1 LTEPRIEQVIPV
13 LPVANLDRGVEF
25 YGKLGFTLA
34 WSHQL
39 APERP
44 RLGSVRYGAVELFL
58 TEHRVAPMG
67 AVVYA
72 NVTGL
77 DALAARA
84 QAAGLVAEY
93 GPVDQPWGQREVG
106 YRDPD
111 GNLLRLGEPVQ
122 ADSKLP

>member
-1 LTEPRIEQVIPV
+1 MTVPRIEQVIPV

-39 APERP
+39 APQP
-44 RLGSVRYGAVELFL
+44 SRLGSVRYGGVELFL

-77 DALAARA
+77 DALVARA

-111 GNLLRLGEPVQ
+111 GNLLRFGEPVRH
-122 ADSKLP
+122 SS

>member
-1 LTEPRIEQVIPV
+1 V
-13 LPVANLDRGVEF
+13 LPVANLDRAVEF
-25 YGKLGFTLA
+25 YGKFGFTLA

-44 RLGSVRYGAVELFL
+44 RLGSVRCGAVELFL

-72 NVTGL
+72 NVSGL
-77 DALAARA
+77 DAFAARA
-84 QAAGLVAEY
+84 RAAGLVAEY

-111 GNLLRLGEPVQ
+111 GNLMRFGEPVP
-122 ADSKLP
+122 ADTE